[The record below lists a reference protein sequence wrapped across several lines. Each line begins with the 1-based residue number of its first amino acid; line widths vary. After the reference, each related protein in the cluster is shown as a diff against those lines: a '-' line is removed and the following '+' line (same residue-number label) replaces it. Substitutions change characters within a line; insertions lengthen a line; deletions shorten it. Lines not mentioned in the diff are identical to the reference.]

1 MSDRCR
7 VSNIRLLENKF
18 TGLNE
23 GCDYLT
29 KEYPADAVSTLSTFS
44 TGTLV
49 PRWLGA
55 GWADFGHY
63 EGEYVS
69 LNSQGIR
76 WKSNEDEVMRAITE
90 LRAEMA
96 FHRDEILEQYEC
108 FQYPNKPCAK
118 CYGFNVGCGKC
129 TTPTRCDIAAEY
141 LREQRDRNPHEAQR
155 WLVFMSPNA
164 IRFWA
169 MAPETVLYWLTPDV
183 LDPE

>member
-1 MSDRCR
+1 MSDGCR

-23 GCDYLT
+23 GGLYQSR
-29 KEYPADAVSTLSTFS
+29 YYAQAV
-44 TGTLV
+44 TLV

-55 GWADFGHY
+55 GWAEFGHY
-63 EGEYVS
+63 EGEYAS
-69 LNSQGIR
+69 LNSQGLR
-76 WKSNEDEVMRAITE
+76 WKSNEAEVMLAITE

-96 FHRDEILEQYEC
+96 YRRDDILQQYEC
-108 FQYPNKPCAK
+108 FQYPDRPCAK
-118 CYGFNVGCGKC
+118 CYGFNLGCDPC

-164 IRFWA
+164 VRFWA
-169 MAPETVLYWLTPDV
+169 MAPETVLYWLTPDA
-183 LDPE
+183 LDLPAW